1 MRFKRYLFI
10 PLSLLITLSVGAVKS
25 DFALVRDTEILI
37 NMMRALDQHYV
48 DSLNSTQLL
57 RDATQGISES
67 LDPYTT
73 YLSEEDMADF
83 EIMTTGRYGG
93 IGSVIRKN
101 GDYVV
106 VAQPYKGSPADKVG
120 LKIGDRIIEIN
131 GESAK
136 GFDTK
141 QVSERLKG
149 VPGSSVSILVRSVLD
164 STDREV
170 KLKRERIA
178 IPSIPYYGM
187 LTDSV
192 AYLHHSEFTDG
203 CYEEMRGA
211 LSSLRKSGM
220 QGLVL
225 DYRGNGGGVMQEAI
239 KVLSL
244 FVPKDSKALVVK
256 GRADST
262 IYRTTRDQIYPTLP
276 IVVLIDGHSA
286 SAAEI
291 VAGALQDMDR
301 AVLLGERSF
310 GKGLVQS
317 TVPVGFDAYL
327 KLTTARYHIPSGRCI
342 QAIDYTNHSDD
353 RVAKRVAD
361 SLRREFRT
369 AGGRKVY
376 DGGGIT
382 PDITMKGAYVSHFAA
397 MLYAQ
402 NHIDGWGEE
411 YYRKH
416 HTEEIDPKGFKLTDA
431 DFESFMSYMQGREVK
446 YESSVSRAV
455 KGLES
460 AAKSE
465 KNSELLEQIAMLKKN
480 LHDDTQAN
488 LERYRDEIMRYM
500 TQDILLRMAYADG
513 VACNTVEND
522 RQVRRAVELLGAPE
536 EMRKIL
542 DNSK

>member
-1 MRFKRYLFI
+1 MRFKRYLLI
-10 PLSLLITLSVGAVKS
+10 PLSLLIVLSIGAVKS

-37 NMMRALDQHYV
+37 NMMRALDQNYV
-48 DSLNSTQLL
+48 DSLSTTQLL
-57 RDATQGISES
+57 RDATRGMSES

-73 YLSEEDMADF
+73 YLSEEDMDEF

-93 IGSVIRKN
+93 IGSVIRKR

-106 VAQPYKGSPADKVG
+106 IAQPYKGSPADKAK
-120 LKIGDRIIEIN
+120 LKIGDRIVEIG

-141 QVSERLKG
+141 QVSDRLKG
-149 VPGSSVSILVRSVLD
+149 VPGTYVSMVVRSVLD
-164 STDREV
+164 STEHNVR
-170 KLKRERIA
+170 LKRERIA

-187 LTDSV
+187 LNDSV

-211 LSSLRKSGM
+211 LSNLRRRGM
-220 QGLVL
+220 QSLVL

-244 FVPKDSKALVVK
+244 FVPKDSKVLVVK
-256 GRADST
+256 GRKDST

-276 IVVLIDGHSA
+276 IVVLIDGHTA

-327 KLTTARYHIPSGRCI
+327 KLTTARYYIPSGRCI
-342 QAIDYTNHSDD
+342 QAIDYTNHSKD
-353 RVAKRVAD
+353 RTVERVVD
-361 SLRREFRT
+361 SLRREFYT
-369 AGGRKVY
+369 VGGRKVY

-382 PDITMKGAYVSHFAA
+382 PDVDVKGAYVSHFAA
-397 MLYAQ
+397 TLYAQ
-402 NHIDGWGEE
+402 NFIDEWGEE

-416 HTEEIDPKGFKLTDA
+416 YTDDIDPKSFKLTDA
-431 DFESFMSYMQGREVK
+431 DFDSFKSFMQGRDVK
-446 YESSVSRAV
+446 YESSVSRSV
-455 KGLES
+455 KALEK
-460 AAKSE
+460 AAKNE
-465 KNSELLEQIAMLKKN
+465 KNSELLEQIAKLKEN
-480 LHDDTQAN
+480 LHDDTQQN
-488 LERYRDEIMRYM
+488 LVRYRDEIMRYM
-500 TQDILLRMAYADG
+500 TQDVLLRMVYSDG
-513 VACNTVEND
+513 VACNSVESD
-522 RQVRRAVELLGAPE
+522 RQVRRAVE
-536 EMRKIL
+536 IL
-542 DNSK
+542 DKSGEMERILSKGK